1 MTLPS
6 FLIIGAM
13 KAGTTTLYEDL
24 VNLPGIYMPPEKEP
38 NDLAY
43 PEAETP
49 EGLAR
54 YEAKFAA
61 CPAGAIA
68 GEASTAYTKRPTFE
82 GVAERARKLLG
93 PDLKLIYLTRDP
105 VRRIVSQYH
114 HLWGLSLE
122 ERPLNVAVLEDESY
136 VAYSRYAWQLEPW
149 RQVFPPDQIL
159 VLSFEEYI
167 ADRMSCLRRVCA
179 FLRVEAPAAVDET
192 HRNASAGKR
201 IVPRGS
207 AWSRIG
213 HSDFYMYRIKPLLP
227 TSLRDRIKK
236 LVLPQ
241 ARKLSEELALETRIK
256 LEDRLAQTA
265 PAGATPEPMVTGS
278 GPG

>member
-24 VNLPGIYMPPEKEP
+24 VHVPGLYLPPEKEP
-38 NDLAY
+38 DDLTY
-43 PEAETP
+43 SEAETP
-49 EGLAR
+49 RGRAR

-61 CPAGAIA
+61 CPPGAIA
-68 GEASTAYTKRPTFE
+68 GEASTTYTKRPTFE
-82 GVAERARKLLG
+82 GVAIRARRLLG

-105 VRRIVSQYH
+105 VRRIISQYH

-122 ERPLNVAVLEDESY
+122 DRPLNEAVLEDESY
-136 VAYSRYAWQLEPW
+136 VAYSRYEWQLEPW
-149 RQVFPPDQIL
+149 RAVFPPEKIL
-159 VLSFEEYI
+159 VLSFEDYV
-167 ADRMSCLRRVCA
+167 AHRMESLRRVCG
-179 FLRVEAPAAVDET
+179 FLGVEVPEAVDET

-213 HSDFYMYRIKPLLP
+213 HSDFYLYRIKPRLP
-227 TSLRDRIKK
+227 TSLRDRIKS

-241 ARKLSEELALETRIK
+241 ARILSEELAPETRAEI
-256 LEDRLAQTA
+256 ERRLAQG
-265 PAGATPEPMVTGS
+265 PATMPEPAEVD
-278 GPG
+278 

>member
-24 VNLPGIYMPPEKEP
+24 VHVPGLYLPPEKEP
-38 NDLAY
+38 EDLAF
-43 PEAETP
+43 AAIETP

-61 CPAGAIA
+61 CPPGAMA
-68 GEASTAYTKRPTFE
+68 GEASTAYTKRPTHE
-82 GVAERARKLLG
+82 GVADRARAILG

-114 HLWGLSLE
+114 HLWGLAAE
-122 ERPLNVAVLEDESY
+122 DRPLNAAVLEDETY
-136 VAYSRYAWQLEPW
+136 VAYSRYEWQLAPW
-149 RQVFPPDQIL
+149 RAAFPPAQIL
-159 VLSFEEYI
+159 VLSFEDYI
-167 ADRMSCLRRVCA
+167 ADRKTCLAQVCD
-179 FLRVEAPAAVDET
+179 FLGVPAPAAVDET

-201 IVPRGS
+201 VVIKGS

-213 HSDFYMYRIKPLLP
+213 GSDFYLYRVKPLLP
-227 TSLRDRIKK
+227 TGLRDKIKA
-236 LVLPQ
+236 LVLPK
-241 ARKLSEELALETRIK
+241 AREMTEELTPETRAALE
-256 LEDRLAQTA
+256 ERLAQIPATA
-265 PAGATPEPMVTGS
+265 PAPEPVEAAS
-278 GPG
+278 PA

>member
-1 MTLPS
+1 MTLPR

-24 VNLPGIYMPPEKEP
+24 SHVPGLYLPPEKEP
-38 NDLAY
+38 DDLAC
-43 PEAETP
+43 PEVETT

-61 CPAGAIA
+61 CPRGAIA
-68 GEASTAYTKRPTFE
+68 GEASTAYAKRPTYE
-82 GVAERARKLLG
+82 GVAARARTLLG
-93 PDLKLIYLTRDP
+93 DELKVIYLTRDP

-122 ERPLNVAVLEDESY
+122 HRPLNRAVLEDETY
-136 VAYSRYAWQLEPW
+136 VAYSRYGWQLDPW
-149 RQVFPPDQIL
+149 RAVLPPEQVL
-159 VLSFEEYI
+159 VMPFEDYV
-167 ADRMSCLRRVCA
+167 ASRHACLARICA
-179 FLRVEAPAAVDET
+179 FLGVAAPTSVDAS

-201 IVPRGS
+201 IVRQGS

-227 TSLRDRIKK
+227 TGLRDRIKA
-236 LVLPQ
+236 LVLPA
-241 ARKLSEELALETRIK
+241 AREVTEELAPETRAE
-256 LEDRLAQTA
+256 LERRLGQG
-265 PAGATPEPMVTGS
+265 PAAI
-278 GPG
+278 